1 MDFIH
6 KRPNA
11 AIVKFIVY
19 DRINVADH
27 ARKRRGESAGPAR
40 SSVAAGQYI
49 ELPHECRSPVEV
61 LEASSMAEIPSI
73 LGC

>member
-27 ARKRRGESAGPAR
+27 ARRGESAGPAR

-49 ELPHECRSPVEV
+49 ELPHEC
-61 LEASSMAEIPSI
+61 
-73 LGC
+73 